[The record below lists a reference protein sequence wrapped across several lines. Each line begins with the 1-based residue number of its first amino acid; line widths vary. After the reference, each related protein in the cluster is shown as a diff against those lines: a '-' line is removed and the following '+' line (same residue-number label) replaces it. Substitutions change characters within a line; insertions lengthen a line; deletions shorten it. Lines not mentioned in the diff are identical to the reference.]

1 MLMPFS
7 TIFQLY
13 RGGQLYWWIKP
24 EKIIDLSQVTCRMLF
39 YRLHLTL
46 SGIRTH
52 NLLWNSVCAKSW
64 NIIYILFFYTNVLVV
79 LSFILF
85 LNIILW
91 LKTILLF
98 AWFYNYMY
106 TVITIALQTQTSYVS
121 FFTLESL
128 YDQVNVLVITTGTH
142 PVSSRRFR
150 DIRCLFEIC
159 LFYTV

>member
-1 MLMPFS
+1 
-7 TIFQLY
+7 
-13 RGGQLYWWIKP
+13 
-24 EKIIDLSQVTCRMLF
+24 
-39 YRLHLTL
+39 
-46 SGIRTH
+46 
-52 NLLWNSVCAKSW
+52 
-64 NIIYILFFYTNVLVV
+64 
-79 LSFILF
+79 
-85 LNIILW
+85 
-91 LKTILLF
+91 
-98 AWFYNYMY
+98 MY